1 MVSYEVDPKV
11 EILSADGSE
20 TVTVIFKGN
29 LSYPAVENVK
39 EQLNGACDTYASV
52 KTISIDMGSVF
63 HIDYAVVNSFR
74 TIVEEM
80 HAKGIFVDF
89 VNFIDPAVEQS
100 FNRGKVESVKQT
112 VPGKEETGDKRSG
125 DEEKTGY
132 DNGAY
137 HMNVVSN
144 EHAINMEDKEEE
156 KISHLRQ
163 RAPSSAC

>member
-52 KTISIDMGSVF
+52 KTVSIDMGSVF

-100 FNRGKVESVKQT
+100 FNRGKVESGKQT
-112 VPGKEETGDKRSG
+112 VPGTEEGSG

-132 DNGAY
+132 ENGAY
-137 HMNVVSN
+137 HMN

-156 KISHLRQ
+156 KTSNLRQ